1 MPILPLDARAFGLE
15 LGRTIRYERKRQG
28 LTQEELALLAGVTP
42 RTLGKLEAGK
52 ETLRLDTVI
61 PIIRALGLRISIA
74 SSSRPEQIAN

>member
-1 MPILPLDARAFGLE
+1 MPILPLDTRAFGLE
-15 LGRTIRYERKRQG
+15 LGQTIRYERKRQG

-61 PIIRALGLRISIA
+61 PVIRALGLRISIA
-74 SSSRPEQIAN
+74 SSSRPEQIAT